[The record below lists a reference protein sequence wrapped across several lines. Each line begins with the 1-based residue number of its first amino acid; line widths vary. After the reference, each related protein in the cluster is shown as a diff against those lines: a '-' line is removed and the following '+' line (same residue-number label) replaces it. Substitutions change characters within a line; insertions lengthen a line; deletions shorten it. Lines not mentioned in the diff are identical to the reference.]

1 MVLIIIVL
9 GDVLVLD
16 YELERERKAFDLFC
30 LELDCEFELQVLY
43 SILSVSIY
51 YGIHSDIRVKS
62 NCRSNLLR
70 VYVLNFESLDIL
82 WDSIGY
88 RS

>member
-1 MVLIIIVL
+1 MVSIIIVL

-43 SILSVSIY
+43 D
-51 YGIHSDIRVKS
+51 YG
-62 NCRSNLLR
+62 
-70 VYVLNFESLDIL
+70 
-82 WDSIGY
+82 G
-88 RS
+88 

>member
-30 LELDCEFELQVLY
+30 LELQVLY
-43 SILSVSIY
+43 DY
-51 YGIHSDIRVKS
+51 DG
-62 NCRSNLLR
+62 
-70 VYVLNFESLDIL
+70 
-82 WDSIGY
+82 
-88 RS
+88 